1 MRVSQIWKR
10 GERFLTP
17 KDLCDLIVARQISSG
32 TKGVGSLFDD
42 WEDQPDDPDRIFNVR
57 EAKSELKRLNHLHF
71 PITFPEVF
79 LRDQSGFDVILG
91 NPPWDKVKT
100 EEHLFWARHFPGLR
114 GLLQNQQQ
122 HERVRMR
129 LQRPDLMETYKAEHD
144 EMKSL
149 RSALT
154 CGFYPGMGTG
164 DPDLYKAFCWRFWN
178 LCTAEHGH
186 IGVVLPR
193 IAFAG
198 KGSKEFRKEVFS
210 SSEQFDLTILVNNRQ
225 WVFPDIHPQYTIGLV
240 CIQRGIPNER
250 SIHLR
255 GPFTSIALFSEHSRK
270 QSAAFS

>member
-1 MRVSQIWKR
+1 
-10 GERFLTP
+10 
-17 KDLCDLIVARQISSG
+17 
-32 TKGVGSLFDD
+32 
-42 WEDQPDDPDRIFNVR
+42 
-57 EAKSELKRLNHLHF
+57 
-71 PITFPEVF
+71 
-79 LRDQSGFDVILG
+79 
-91 NPPWDKVKT
+91 
-100 EEHLFWARHFPGLR
+100 
-114 GLLQNQQQ
+114 
-122 HERVRMR
+122 MR

-210 SSEQFDLTILVNNRQ
+210 SSEQFDLTVLVNNRQ

-250 SIHLR
+250 SIRLR

-270 QSAAFS
+270 QSAAFSFEDIVSWNDTLSLPLLPNHDSVPVFMQLRKAPRLDTPPPETGLAETYWRARPDREMDATLQKEFMVLDRPENTGERVQTQNSTPQDRRDS